1 MVWLDSQQGNNMLK
15 NHRIHYGVALGL
27 SLLCAAASAGEGGG
41 AHVMPG
47 ATATL
52 ADMPPT
58 TPGTYIKPMYM
69 NYNAGATVA
78 IPTAAGITTDLDV
91 TANTFAVVLVHSFEN
106 KVLGGANYSM
116 AVALPFTS
124 LDISGNVQL
133 PNGGQVSRG
142 NSVSGLGDLTILPVM
157 LAWKRDAWT
166 FNATLPIY
174 APTGSY
180 ELGRLGNPGLNY
192 WTVDPT
198 VGFVYA
204 TKKGFNSMLHV
215 GYAMNSENNDTDYK
229 SGSLLHVEAT
239 LEQIIPVGKGLMTF
253 GVEAFY
259 FDQLTGDSGAGA
271 TLGDFKGKTSGL
283 GPLIGYI
290 KPMGKQN
297 LVLEAKWL
305 NEMDTKNRVKG
316 DIIWLKAVY
325 KF

>member
-1 MVWLDSQQGNNMLK
+1 M
-15 NHRIHYGVALGL
+15 GL
-27 SLLCAAASAGEGGG
+27 NKISLTISLLACLPVAVFAGEGGST
-41 AHVMPG
+41 HVMAG
-47 ATATL
+47 STATL

-69 NYNAGATVA
+69 NYNASASIA
-78 IPTAAGITTDLDV
+78 IPTAAGITSDIDV
-91 TANTFAVVLVHSFEN
+91 TANTFAVALVHSFET

-116 AVALPFTS
+116 AVALPYTS

-133 PNGGQVSRG
+133 PNGGQVARG

-174 APTGSY
+174 APTGNY
-180 ELGRLGNPGLNY
+180 ELGRLGNTGLNY
-192 WTVDPT
+192 WTLDPT
-198 VGFVYA
+198 VGFLYSS
-204 TKKGFNSMLHV
+204 KKGFNSMLSM
-215 GYAMNSENNDTDYK
+215 GYAMNSENNATDYK
-229 SGSLLHVEAT
+229 SGSLLHLEGT
-239 LEQIIPVGKGLMTF
+239 LEQIVPVGKGLMTF
-253 GVEAFY
+253 GLEAFY
-259 FDQLTGDSGAGA
+259 YDQLTGDSGAGA
-271 TLGDFKGKTSGL
+271 TLGDFKGMTTGL

-305 NEMDTKNRVKG
+305 TELDTKNRVKG